1 MSKFALAIVVLAL
14 IAFAADQHFFNG
26 RYTDDMVLTL
36 QRMRQAVGWWD
47 MAHEAQA
54 SSSLKPALDKDSGAR
69 IDEIE
74 GSGLTWRAL
83 AKKIG
88 RTEPSSWPALASLGR
103 LKEEGAP
110 FRRWTPTNFVARRQV
125 GSISAKAASS
135 SGNSAP
141 RRFRGALVNEI
152 SCVSFR
158 ENDGVLTHADAAPFV
173 AYEGL
178 LAGIREGAAALRL
191 SPTPDKDSLF
201 PILNWAK
208 CEGNMSCRRVT
219 RTL

>member
-54 SSSLKPALDKDSGAR
+54 SSSLKPALDKQRRANWWDWGQRPNVAR
-69 IDEIE
+69 LGE
-74 GSGLTWRAL
+74 
-83 AKKIG
+83 KIG

-191 SPTPDKDSLF
+191 SPIPDKDSLF